1 MLYIVILFSLIDINE
16 CRSAKLV
23 CHHYCTNTL
32 GSYRCGCND
41 GFQLDTDQ
49 KTCNRTYIKCLVK

>member
-1 MLYIVILFSLIDINE
+1 MFLIDINE
-16 CRSAKLV
+16 CQSEKPI

-41 GFQLDTDQ
+41 GFQLDKDQ
-49 KTCNRTYIKCLVK
+49 KSCNRTYIESLVK